1 MDTTSAIE
9 LLEEE
14 NEFTEEQLELLILLY
29 ERKI

>member
-1 MDTTSAIE
+1 MNTTSAIE